1 MNIKITC
8 KNLEEL
14 RKIINFMNGEYTPE
28 TPNPLPA
35 VENIQKPT
43 PEAPS
48 VIPVTVA
55 ETQPQQSQE
64 PAVPTQPQQS
74 VIIPT
79 APAQPTVPT
88 TQPSYTP
95 DDLAK
100 AAVTL
105 VDSGRKEELQAL
117 LQNFGVDSLPA
128 LPQERYGEFA
138 TALRSMGA
146 PI

>member
-14 RKIINFMNGEYTPE
+14 RKIINFMSGEYTPE

-48 VIPVTVA
+48 TIPVTAA
-55 ETQPQQSQE
+55 E
-64 PAVPTQPQQS
+64 AQPQQS
-74 VIIPT
+74 VITPT

-88 TQPSYTP
+88 TQPVYTP
-95 DDLAK
+95 DDLAR

-117 LQNFGVDSLPA
+117 LQNFGVDSLPV
-128 LPQERYGEFA
+128 LPQGRYGEFA

>member
-48 VIPVTVA
+48 TIPVTAA
-55 ETQPQQSQE
+55 ETQPQQS
-64 PAVPTQPQQS
+64 
-74 VIIPT
+74 VITPT
-79 APAQPTVPT
+79 APPQPTVPT